1 MGQPG
6 VVGVFQ
12 HEHEIEQ
19 CTARRQPQVFHQIRQ
34 RDVLQGQHLTHS
46 GGLLMQLLAERL
58 VAVERRGDQHGI
70 GEHTDCVFEFAQ
82 RTVGYRAGDAW
93 PFTAG
98 QGVNAPGINAEQ
110 HLITRDAL
118 SAAKPIQCSTARGSQ
133 RLTIKQCLRAR
144 LANRQQRGRRRRV
157 LTVQPGQ
164 GATLIAVTRVDTPL
178 PLPQGKL
185 QRAQTRRRLGTRQ
198 PLQRIVVQLHQV
210 IEQQVHRPA
219 INGHVM
225 QVKQQAAAAIG
236 KRQQPGLA
244 QRRRRQIERRVEDQ
258 GCKAAP
264 GLFTERP
271 FSKGLA
277 HRVPLVNL
285 LMQPVGSGDERRAQP
300 AVPSQQALH
309 GVGQCVQL
317 HARCQVQDDWHVVSR
332 RLRRALLHQ
341 PQATLLG
348 SRRRTP

>member
-1 MGQPG
+1 
-6 VVGVFQ
+6 
-12 HEHEIEQ
+12 
-19 CTARRQPQVFHQIRQ
+19 
-34 RDVLQGQHLTHS
+34 
-46 GGLLMQLLAERL
+46 MQLLVERL

-70 GEHTDCVFEFAQ
+70 GEHADCVFEFAQ

-98 QGVNAPGINAEQ
+98 QGVHAPGIDAEQ
-110 HLITRDAL
+110 HLIASDAL

-133 RLTIKQCLRAR
+133 RLTIKPCLRTR
-144 LANRQQRGRRRRV
+144 LANRQQRERRRRE
-157 LTVQPGQ
+157 LTVQRGQ
-164 GATLIAVTRVDTPL
+164 GAALIAVARVDTPL
-178 PLPQGKL
+178 PLPEREF
-185 QRAQTRRRLGTRQ
+185 QRAQTRRRLGTQ
-198 PLQRIVVQLHQV
+198 PPLQRIVVQLHQV

-219 INGHVM
+219 IDDHVV
-225 QVKQQAAAAIG
+225 QVQQQATTAIG

-244 QRRRRQIERRVEDQ
+244 QSRCRQIERCVGDQ

-264 GLFTERP
+264 GLFTEC
-271 FSKGLA
+271 SCGKGLA
-277 HRVPLVNL
+277 HRFPLVNL
-285 LMQPVGSGDERRAQP
+285 LMQPVGSGHKSRTQP

-309 GVGQCVQL
+309 GLGQCGEL
-317 HARCQVQDDWHVVSR
+317 NTRRQVQDDRHVVSG